1 MMPSKNNQGVRLVR
15 VSRDHQGQRLDN
27 FLAAQLK
34 GVPRSAVYRMIRTG
48 QVRIN
53 GGRAKPATRL
63 AEADEVR
70 IPPAR
75 IRGDRAMAVSDRVRG
90 QLRHAIVH
98 EDADFLVV
106 DKPAG
111 MAVHAGSGLPWG
123 LIDALRQDRDGEYLE
138 LAHRLDRET
147 SGCLVLARNGRA
159 LAHLAAGFREGRIRK
174 FYLCLMTGRL
184 PQAVVEVDAP
194 LAKRGEGSEAL
205 VEVDDEGKPSFTR
218 FRRLR
223 QFDDCCYAEAE
234 LLTGRTHQIR
244 AHARHIGMPL
254 AGDRKYADR
263 GSLKRWRERGL
274 QRIFLHSHRLVLEAP
289 DGRELEF
296 HAPLPGSLREVLDR
310 LEGAQ
315 PA

>member
-1 MMPSKNNQGVRLVR
+1 MVPSKNNQGVRLVR
-15 VSRDHQGQRLDN
+15 VSRDHHGQRLDN

-53 GGRAKPATRL
+53 GARARPATRL

-75 IRGDRAMAVSDRVRG
+75 IRSDRPVAVPKQVRER
-90 QLRHAIVH
+90 LRGAIVH
-98 EDADFLVV
+98 EDADLLVV
-106 DKPAG
+106 DKPTG

-147 SGCLVLARNGRA
+147 SGCLVLARNGQA
-159 LAHLAAGFREGRIRK
+159 LAHLSALFREGRLRK
-174 FYLCLMTGRL
+174 YYLCLMTGRL

-194 LAKRGEGSEAL
+194 LARTAEFSAGQ
-205 VEVDDEGKPSFTR
+205 VEVHDEGKPSITR
-218 FRRLR
+218 FRRLK
-223 QFDDCCYAEAE
+223 QFEDCCYAEAE

-244 AHARHIGMPL
+244 AHARHLGMPL
-254 AGDRKYADR
+254 AGDRRYADR
-263 GSLKRWRERGL
+263 RSLRQWRERGL
-274 QRIFLHSHRLVLEAP
+274 RRIFLHAHRLVLESTN
-289 DGRELEF
+289 GGELEF
-296 HAPLPGSLREVLDR
+296 DAPLPGSLRRVLDA
-310 LEGAQ
+310 LEGSA
-315 PA
+315 PT